1 MNLLLFG
8 KIVPLSGGRA
18 ACGGGGKVQF
28 MRVVPAGTPAWI
40 FLDRRTEVHK
50 AKKDGRGTVN
60 KVNGL
65 AAIDGWSQAEPCDNV
80 EH

>member
-1 MNLLLFG
+1 MALLLFG
-8 KIVPLSGGRA
+8 EIVPLSGGRA
-18 ACGGGGKVQF
+18 ACGGGGKVQL
-28 MRVVPAGTPAWI
+28 MRVVRAAAQEY

-65 AAIDGWSQAEPCDNV
+65 AVIDGWSHGSACDNV

>member
-1 MNLLLFG
+1 M
-8 KIVPLSGGRA
+8 SS
-18 ACGGGGKVQF
+18 C
-28 MRVVPAGTPAWI
+28 VVGAGMPARI

-60 KVNGL
+60 KVNGI
-65 AAIDGWSQAEPCDNV
+65 AVIDGRSHAELCDNV